1 MRSKCE
7 KLTSSGAALSYNCHN
22 LIKEYRGFFY
32 PLTVCMNSNLPPV
45 SDSKL
50 AANLQVKST
59 NVHVPTPKFFM
70 PVFLTIIVATL
81 IYIGF
86 QVSADLAHVP
96 PLSLYSV
103 ILLSTALL
111 IALGF
116 EFVNGFHDTANAV
129 ATVIYTNALPA
140 PVAVMWAGFCNFLG
154 VMVASGAVAYGI
166 IALLPVELIMNMGS
180 GAGFAMVFALLIAAI
195 LWNLGTW
202 FLGIPASSSHTLIGS
217 ILGVG
222 IMNHLLSASTGVT
235 TSGVDMDQVIKVGKA
250 LLFSPLIGFAFAAIV
265 FLLVKTIFKRQ
276 LELFQPPEGNK
287 PPPAII
293 RAILIFTCTGVSFAH
308 GSNDGQKGMG
318 LIMLILVGLVPLAYS
333 LNKNLDT
340 QQVQSFHQ
348 LSSQTAVFLNQN
360 QPELTD
366 EKARVIL
373 TKYIQ
378 TKQQTPE
385 VVPALAS
392 MTDHLGERVSSYS
405 NLKDIPEA
413 AISEIRND
421 MYLSTTTFKRLDKA
435 DALPKMD
442 DSQKKLVKEYRSSLD
457 SFLQYIPTWVKVAV
471 ALALGLGTMVGWKRI
486 VVTVGERIGKHH
498 MTYGQGMSAELVAM
512 STIAAADGLGMP
524 VSTTHVLNSAVA
536 GTMVANKSGLNF
548 NTVKT
553 ILSAWVFTLPA
564 TICLSGGLYWLF
576 LQFV

>member
-1 MRSKCE
+1 
-7 KLTSSGAALSYNCHN
+7 
-22 LIKEYRGFFY
+22 
-32 PLTVCMNSNLPPV
+32 MNSNLPPV

-50 AANLQVKST
+50 AANLQAKST

-70 PVFLTIIVATL
+70 PVFLTIIIATL

-222 IMNHLLSASTGVT
+222 IMNHLLSASTGVM

-348 LSSQTAVFLNQN
+348 LSSQTAVLLNQN

-366 EKARVIL
+366 EKARAVL

-442 DSQKKLVKEYRSSLD
+442 DSQKKLVKDYRSSLD
-457 SFLQYIPTWVKVAV
+457 SFLQYIPNWVKVAV

>member
-1 MRSKCE
+1 
-7 KLTSSGAALSYNCHN
+7 
-22 LIKEYRGFFY
+22 
-32 PLTVCMNSNLPPV
+32 MNSNLPPV

-50 AANLQVKST
+50 AANLQAKST

-70 PVFLTIIVATL
+70 PVFLTIIIATL

-348 LSSQTAVFLNQN
+348 LSSQTAVLLNQN

-366 EKARVIL
+366 EKARAVL

-392 MTDHLGERVSSYS
+392 MTDHLGERVFSYS

-442 DSQKKLVKEYRSSLD
+442 DSQKKLVKDYRSSLD
-457 SFLQYIPTWVKVAV
+457 SFLQYIPNWVKVAV

>member
-1 MRSKCE
+1 
-7 KLTSSGAALSYNCHN
+7 
-22 LIKEYRGFFY
+22 
-32 PLTVCMNSNLPPV
+32 MNSNIPPV
-45 SDSKL
+45 QETQP
-50 AANLQVKST
+50 QVDQSS

-70 PVFLTIIVATL
+70 PVFLTLIISTL

-86 QVSADLAHVP
+86 QLSVDLAHVP
-96 PLSLYSV
+96 ALGLYTIV
-103 ILLSTALL
+103 LLATALF

-166 IALLPVELIMNMGS
+166 IALLPVELIMNVGS
-180 GAGFAMVFALLIAAI
+180 GAGFAMVFAMLIAAI

-222 IMNHLLSASTGVT
+222 IMNYILHAGSGA
-235 TSGVDMDQVIKVGKA
+235 SGVDMEQVIKVGKA
-250 LLFSPLIGFAFAAIV
+250 LLFSPLIGFAFAAV
-265 FLLVKTIFKRQ
+265 LFLLVKKIFKKQ
-276 LELFQPPEGNK
+276 VELFKPPEGNK
-287 PPPAII
+287 PPPPLI

-318 LIMLILVGLVPLAYS
+318 LIMLILIGCVPLAYS
-333 LNKNLDT
+333 LNKNLD
-340 QQVQSFHQ
+340 QAHIQSFEQ
-348 LSSQTAVFLNQN
+348 LSAQTATAVYPNYA
-360 QPELTD
+360 D
-366 EKARVIL
+366 MDDVKARDIV
-373 TKYIQ
+373 TKYVQ
-378 TKQQTPE
+378 TKELTPE

-392 MTDHLGERVSSYS
+392 LTDHLGERVGQYGD
-405 NLKDIPEA
+405 LKDIPEDQ
-413 AISEIRND
+413 ISVIRND
-421 MYLSTTTFKRLDKA
+421 MYLSTTVFKRLDKA
-435 DALPKMD
+435 EALPVMSAAQEKTVD
-442 DSQKKLVKEYRSSLD
+442 EYRDHLD

-486 VVTVGERIGKHH
+486 VVTVGERIGKNH

-512 STIAAADGLGMP
+512 STIAAADGFGMP

-548 NTVKT
+548 NTIKT
-553 ILSAWVFTLPA
+553 ILSAWIFTLPA

-576 LQFV
+576 LKFF

>member
-1 MRSKCE
+1 
-7 KLTSSGAALSYNCHN
+7 
-22 LIKEYRGFFY
+22 
-32 PLTVCMNSNLPPV
+32 MNSKQPSVPDSVPSV
-45 SDSKL
+45 SSS
-50 AANLQVKST
+50 KST

-70 PVFLTIIVATL
+70 PVFLTLIISTL
-81 IYIGF
+81 IYIGV
-86 QVSADLAHVP
+86 QLSADLAHVP
-96 PLSLYSV
+96 PLSVYSI
-103 ILLSTALL
+103 ILLATALL

-166 IALLPVELIMNMGS
+166 IALLPVELIMNVGS
-180 GAGFAMVFALLIAAI
+180 GAGFAMVFAMLIAAI
-195 LWNLGTW
+195 MWNLGTW
-202 FLGIPASSSHTLIGS
+202 VLGIPASSSHTLIGS

-222 IMNHLLSASTGVT
+222 IMNYILHSGSGA
-235 TSGVDMDQVIKVGKA
+235 SGVDMDQVLKVGKA

-265 FLLVKTIFKRQ
+265 FLLVKKVFKRQ
-276 LELFQPPEGNK
+276 VELFQPPEGNK
-287 PPPAII
+287 PPPPLI

-318 LIMLILVGLVPLAYS
+318 LIMLILIGLVPLAYS
-333 LNKNLDT
+333 LNKNLD
-340 QQVQSFHQ
+340 QAHIQSFDQ
-348 LSSQTAVFLNQN
+348 LSSQTAVAIYAQHADIPDT
-360 QPELTD
+360 Q
-366 EKARVIL
+366 ARDVL

-378 TKQQTPE
+378 TKTMTPE
-385 VVPALAS
+385 VTPALAS
-392 MTDHLGERVSSYS
+392 LTEHLGARVARYGD
-405 NLKDIPEA
+405 LKEIPEHE
-413 AISEIRND
+413 ISAIRND
-421 MYLSTTTFKRLDKA
+421 MYLSTTAFKRLDKA
-435 DALPKMD
+435 KQLPAMTETQEKSVKAYRKHLDA
-442 DSQKKLVKEYRSSLD
+442 
-457 SFLQYIPTWVKVAV
+457 FLQYIPTWVKVAV

-512 STIAAADGLGMP
+512 TTIAAADGFGMP

-553 ILSAWVFTLPA
+553 ILSAWIFTLPA

>member
-1 MRSKCE
+1 
-7 KLTSSGAALSYNCHN
+7 
-22 LIKEYRGFFY
+22 
-32 PLTVCMNSNLPPV
+32 MNSNLPPV

-265 FLLVKTIFKRQ
+265 FLLVKTVFKRQ

-366 EKARVIL
+366 EKARLIL

-413 AISEIRND
+413 EISEIRND
-421 MYLSTTTFKRLDKA
+421 MYLSTTSFKRLDKA
-435 DALPKMD
+435 NALPKMD
-442 DSQKKLVKEYRSSLD
+442 QSQEKLVKEYRSSLD

>member
-1 MRSKCE
+1 
-7 KLTSSGAALSYNCHN
+7 
-22 LIKEYRGFFY
+22 
-32 PLTVCMNSNLPPV
+32 MNSNLPPV

-50 AANLQVKST
+50 AANLQAKST

-103 ILLSTALL
+103 ILLSTALF

-250 LLFSPLIGFAFAAIV
+250 LLFSPLIGFAFAAIL
-265 FLLVKTIFKRQ
+265 FLLVKTIFKHQ

-333 LNKNLDT
+333 INKNLDT

-348 LSSQTAVFLNQN
+348 LSSQTAVLLNHN
-360 QPELTD
+360 QQELTD
-366 EKARVIL
+366 EKAREVL

-392 MTDHLGERVSSYS
+392 MTDHLGARVSSYRD
-405 NLKDIPEA
+405 LKDIPEA

-442 DSQKKLVKEYRSSLD
+442 DSQKKLVKDYRGSLD
-457 SFLQYIPTWVKVAV
+457 SFLQYIPNWVKVAV

-486 VVTVGERIGKHH
+486 VVTVGERIGKNH
-498 MTYGQGMSAELVAM
+498 MTYGQGMSAELIAM

-553 ILSAWVFTLPA
+553 ILSAWIFTLPA

-576 LQFV
+576 LKFI

>member
-1 MRSKCE
+1 
-7 KLTSSGAALSYNCHN
+7 
-22 LIKEYRGFFY
+22 
-32 PLTVCMNSNLPPV
+32 MNSNLPPV

-50 AANLQVKST
+50 AANLQAKST

-70 PVFLTIIVATL
+70 PVFLTIIIATL

-348 LSSQTAVFLNQN
+348 LSSQTAVLLNQN

-366 EKARVIL
+366 EKARAVL

-392 MTDHLGERVSSYS
+392 MTEHLGERVSSYS

-442 DSQKKLVKEYRSSLD
+442 DSQKKLVKDYRSSLD
-457 SFLQYIPTWVKVAV
+457 SFLQYIPNWVKVAV

>member
-1 MRSKCE
+1 
-7 KLTSSGAALSYNCHN
+7 
-22 LIKEYRGFFY
+22 
-32 PLTVCMNSNLPPV
+32 MNSNQTPV
-45 SDSKL
+45 DS
-50 AANLQVKST
+50 AQTSAPAKST

-70 PVFLTIIVATL
+70 PVFLTVIISTL

-86 QVSADLAHVP
+86 QLTADLAHVP
-96 PLSLYSV
+96 ALSLYSI
-103 ILLSTALL
+103 ILLGTALF

-129 ATVIYTNALPA
+129 ATVIYTNALSA

-166 IALLPVELIMNMGS
+166 IALLPVELIMNVGS
-180 GAGFAMVFALLIAAI
+180 GAGFAMVFAMLIAAI

-222 IMNHLLSASTGVT
+222 IMNYILHAGAGA
-235 TSGVDMDQVIKVGKA
+235 SGVDMEQVMKVGKA
-250 LLFSPLIGFAFAAIV
+250 LLFSPLIGFAFAALL
-265 FLLVKTIFKRQ
+265 FLLVKKIFRKQ

-287 PPPAII
+287 PPPPLI
-293 RAILIFTCTGVSFAH
+293 RALLIFTCTGVSFAH

-318 LIMLILVGLVPLAYS
+318 LIMLILIGCVPLAYS
-333 LNKNLDT
+333 LNKNLD
-340 QQVQSFHQ
+340 QKHVQTFEQ
-348 LSSQTAVFLNQN
+348 LSVQAADAIYPQH
-360 QPELTD
+360 QDIPD
-366 EKARVIL
+366 EKAREVI

-378 TKQQTPE
+378 TKEVNAQ

-392 MTDHLGERVSSYS
+392 LTDHLGDRVAQYGD
-405 NLKDIPEA
+405 LKNIPEDQ
-413 AISEIRND
+413 ISIIRND
-421 MYLSTTTFKRLDKA
+421 MYLSTTAFKRLDKA
-435 DALPKMD
+435 ELLPAMDAAEAKA
-442 DSQKKLVKEYRSSLD
+442 VKEYRSNLD

-486 VVTVGERIGKHH
+486 VVTVGERIGKDH

-548 NTVKT
+548 QMVRT
-553 ILSAWVFTLPA
+553 ILSAWIFTLPA
-564 TICLSGGLYWLF
+564 TICLSGALYWILLKVF
-576 LQFV
+576 A

>member
-1 MRSKCE
+1 
-7 KLTSSGAALSYNCHN
+7 
-22 LIKEYRGFFY
+22 
-32 PLTVCMNSNLPPV
+32 MNSNLPPV

-50 AANLQVKST
+50 AANLQAKST

-70 PVFLTIIVATL
+70 PVFLTIIIATL

-348 LSSQTAVFLNQN
+348 LSSQTAVLLNQN

-366 EKARVIL
+366 EKARAVL

-442 DSQKKLVKEYRSSLD
+442 DSQKKLVKDYRSSLD
-457 SFLQYIPTWVKVAV
+457 SFLQYIPNWVKVAV

-564 TICLSGGLYWLF
+564 TICYTGALYCMF
-576 LQFV
+576 FHF

>member
-1 MRSKCE
+1 
-7 KLTSSGAALSYNCHN
+7 
-22 LIKEYRGFFY
+22 
-32 PLTVCMNSNLPPV
+32 MNSNLPPV

-536 GTMVANKSGLNF
+536 GTMVANRSGLNF

>member
-1 MRSKCE
+1 
-7 KLTSSGAALSYNCHN
+7 
-22 LIKEYRGFFY
+22 
-32 PLTVCMNSNLPPV
+32 MNSNQTPV
-45 SDSKL
+45 SDS
-50 AANLQVKST
+50 AQSSTAQQST

-70 PVFLTIIVATL
+70 PVFLTLIISTL

-86 QVSADLAHVP
+86 QLSADLAHVP
-96 PLSLYSV
+96 ALGLYSI
-103 ILLSTALL
+103 ILLGTALL

-129 ATVIYTNALPA
+129 ATVIYTNALSA

-166 IALLPVELIMNMGS
+166 IALLPVELIMNIGS
-180 GAGFAMVFALLIAAI
+180 GAGFAMVFAMLIAAI

-222 IMNHLLSASTGVT
+222 IMNYILHAGTGASGI
-235 TSGVDMDQVIKVGKA
+235 DMEQVLKVGKA
-250 LLFSPLIGFAFAAIV
+250 LLFSPLIGFVFAGV
-265 FLLVKTIFKRQ
+265 LFLLVKKVFRRQ

-287 PPPAII
+287 PPPPLI

-318 LIMLILVGLVPLAYS
+318 LIMLILIGTVPLAYS
-333 LNKNLDT
+333 LNKNLDESHL
-340 QQVQSFHQ
+340 QSFNE
-348 LSSQTAVFLNQN
+348 LSAQTAHVIYANHQDI
-360 QPELTD
+360 PD
-366 EKARVIL
+366 EQARAVI
-373 TKYIQ
+373 TQYIQ
-378 TKQQTPE
+378 TKEITPE

-392 MTDHLGERVSSYS
+392 LTDHLGEKVGSYT
-405 NLKDIPEA
+405 NIKDVPEA
-413 AISEIRND
+413 QVSEFRND
-421 MYLSTTTFKRLDKA
+421 MYLSTTAFKRLEKA
-435 DALPKMD
+435 DALPAMTPQQEQVVD
-442 DSQKKLVKEYRSSLD
+442 DYRDNLD
-457 SFLQYIPTWVKVAV
+457 SFLQYIPTWVKVAT

-486 VVTVGERIGKHH
+486 VVTVGERIGKEH

-512 STIAAADGLGMP
+512 STIAAADGFGMP

-548 NTVKT
+548 KMVKS
-553 ILSAWVFTLPA
+553 ILSAWIFTLPA
-564 TICLSGGLYWLF
+564 TICLSGALYWLLLKVF
-576 LQFV
+576 

>member
-1 MRSKCE
+1 
-7 KLTSSGAALSYNCHN
+7 
-22 LIKEYRGFFY
+22 
-32 PLTVCMNSNLPPV
+32 MNSNLPPV

-50 AANLQVKST
+50 AANLQAKST

-70 PVFLTIIVATL
+70 PVFLTIIIATL

-348 LSSQTAVFLNQN
+348 LSSQTAVLLNQN

-366 EKARVIL
+366 EKARAVL

-435 DALPKMD
+435 DALPEMD
-442 DSQKKLVKEYRSSLD
+442 DSQKKLVKDYRSSLD
-457 SFLQYIPTWVKVAV
+457 SFLQYIPNWVKVAV

>member
-1 MRSKCE
+1 
-7 KLTSSGAALSYNCHN
+7 
-22 LIKEYRGFFY
+22 
-32 PLTVCMNSNLPPV
+32 MNSNLPPV

-265 FLLVKTIFKRQ
+265 FLLVKTVFKRQ

-392 MTDHLGERVSSYS
+392 MTDHLGERVSSYN

-421 MYLSTTTFKRLDKA
+421 MYLSTTSFKRLDKA
-435 DALPKMD
+435 NALPKMD
-442 DSQKKLVKEYRSSLD
+442 QSQEKLVKEYRSSLD

-536 GTMVANKSGLNF
+536 GTMVANRSGLNF

>member
-1 MRSKCE
+1 
-7 KLTSSGAALSYNCHN
+7 
-22 LIKEYRGFFY
+22 
-32 PLTVCMNSNLPPV
+32 MNSNLPPV

-50 AANLQVKST
+50 AANLQAKST

-70 PVFLTIIVATL
+70 PVFLTIIIATL

-348 LSSQTAVFLNQN
+348 LSSQTAVLLNQN

-366 EKARVIL
+366 EKARAVL

-392 MTDHLGERVSSYS
+392 MTNHLGERVSSYS

-442 DSQKKLVKEYRSSLD
+442 DSQKKLVKDYRSSLD
-457 SFLQYIPTWVKVAV
+457 SFLQYIPNWVKVAV

>member
-1 MRSKCE
+1 
-7 KLTSSGAALSYNCHN
+7 
-22 LIKEYRGFFY
+22 
-32 PLTVCMNSNLPPV
+32 MNSNIPPV
-45 SDSKL
+45 QD
-50 AANLQVKST
+50 QVPSAPAKST
-59 NVHVPTPKFFM
+59 NVHVATPKFFM
-70 PVFLTIIVATL
+70 PVFLTVIISTL
-81 IYIGF
+81 VYIGF
-86 QVSADLAHVP
+86 QLSTDLAHVP
-96 PLSLYSV
+96 ALSLYSV
-103 ILLSTALL
+103 IFLATALL

-129 ATVIYTNALPA
+129 ATVIYTNALSA

-166 IALLPVELIMNMGS
+166 IALLPVELIMNVGS
-180 GAGFAMVFALLIAAI
+180 GAGFAMVFAMLIAAI

-202 FLGIPASSSHTLIGS
+202 FMGIPASSSHTLIGS

-222 IMNHLLSASTGVT
+222 IMNYLLHSGAGASGI
-235 TSGVDMDQVIKVGKA
+235 DMEQVMKVGKA
-250 LLFSPLIGFAFAAIV
+250 LLFSPLIGFAFAAV
-265 FLLVKTIFKRQ
+265 LFLLVKKIFRKQ
-276 LELFQPPEGNK
+276 LELFHPPEGNK
-287 PPPAII
+287 PPPPLI

-318 LIMLILVGLVPLAYS
+318 LIMLILIGCVPLAYS
-333 LNKNLDT
+333 LNKNLDSAHI
-340 QQVQSFHQ
+340 QSFEQ
-348 LSSQTAVFLNQN
+348 LSQQTATAIYPQHENI
-360 QPELTD
+360 TD
-366 EKARVIL
+366 AQARAVI

-378 TKQQTPE
+378 TKEVNPE

-392 MTDHLGERVSSYS
+392 LTDHLGERVAKY
-405 NLKDIPEA
+405 DDIHTIPEA
-413 AISEIRND
+413 EVSAIRND
-421 MYLSTTTFKRLDKA
+421 MYLSTTAFKRLDKA
-435 DALPKMD
+435 EQLPEMSKD
-442 DSQKKLVKEYRSSLD
+442 QSKLVKEYRKNLD

-486 VVTVGERIGKHH
+486 VVTVGERIGKNH

-512 STIAAADGLGMP
+512 TTIAAADGFGMP

-536 GTMVANKSGLNF
+536 GTMVANKSGLNLQM
-548 NTVKT
+548 VRT

>member
-1 MRSKCE
+1 
-7 KLTSSGAALSYNCHN
+7 
-22 LIKEYRGFFY
+22 
-32 PLTVCMNSNLPPV
+32 MNSNLPPV

-50 AANLQVKST
+50 AANLQAKST

-103 ILLSTALL
+103 ILLSTALF

-250 LLFSPLIGFAFAAIV
+250 LLFSPLIGFAFAAIL

-333 LNKNLDT
+333 INKNLDT

-348 LSSQTAVFLNQN
+348 LSSQTAVLLNHN
-360 QPELTD
+360 QQELTY
-366 EKARVIL
+366 EKAREVL

-392 MTDHLGERVSSYS
+392 MTDHLGARVSSYR
-405 NLKDIPEA
+405 NLKDIPED

-442 DSQKKLVKEYRSSLD
+442 DSQKKLVKDYRGSLD
-457 SFLQYIPTWVKVAV
+457 SFLQYIPNWVKVAV

-486 VVTVGERIGKHH
+486 VVTVGERIGKNH
-498 MTYGQGMSAELVAM
+498 MTYGQGMSAELIAM

-553 ILSAWVFTLPA
+553 ILSAWIFTLPA

-576 LQFV
+576 LKFI

>member
-1 MRSKCE
+1 
-7 KLTSSGAALSYNCHN
+7 
-22 LIKEYRGFFY
+22 
-32 PLTVCMNSNLPPV
+32 MNSNLPPV

-50 AANLQVKST
+50 AANLQAKST

-70 PVFLTIIVATL
+70 PVFLTIIIATL

-340 QQVQSFHQ
+340 QQVQAFHQ
-348 LSSQTAVFLNQN
+348 LSSQTAVLLNQN

-366 EKARVIL
+366 EKARAVL

-442 DSQKKLVKEYRSSLD
+442 DSQKKLVKDYRSSLD
-457 SFLQYIPTWVKVAV
+457 SFLQYIPNWVKVAV

>member
-1 MRSKCE
+1 
-7 KLTSSGAALSYNCHN
+7 
-22 LIKEYRGFFY
+22 
-32 PLTVCMNSNLPPV
+32 MNSNLPPV

-50 AANLQVKST
+50 AANLQAKST

-70 PVFLTIIVATL
+70 PVFLTIIIATL

-348 LSSQTAVFLNQN
+348 LSSQTAVLLNQN

-366 EKARVIL
+366 EKARAVL

-435 DALPKMD
+435 EALPKMD
-442 DSQKKLVKEYRSSLD
+442 DSQKKLVKDYRSSLD
-457 SFLQYIPTWVKVAV
+457 SFLQYIPNWVKVAV

-548 NTVKT
+548 NSVKT

>member
-1 MRSKCE
+1 
-7 KLTSSGAALSYNCHN
+7 
-22 LIKEYRGFFY
+22 
-32 PLTVCMNSNLPPV
+32 MNSNLPPV

-50 AANLQVKST
+50 AANLQAKST

-70 PVFLTIIVATL
+70 PVFLTIIIATL

-166 IALLPVELIMNMGS
+166 IALLPVELIMNMGN

-348 LSSQTAVFLNQN
+348 LSSQTAVLLNHN

-366 EKARVIL
+366 EKARAVL

-442 DSQKKLVKEYRSSLD
+442 DSQKKLVKDYRSSLD
-457 SFLQYIPTWVKVAV
+457 SFLQYIPNWVKVAV

>member
-1 MRSKCE
+1 
-7 KLTSSGAALSYNCHN
+7 
-22 LIKEYRGFFY
+22 
-32 PLTVCMNSNLPPV
+32 MNSNLPPV

-50 AANLQVKST
+50 AANLQAKST

-70 PVFLTIIVATL
+70 PVFLTIIIATL

-86 QVSADLAHVP
+86 QVSADLTHVP

-348 LSSQTAVFLNQN
+348 LSSQTAVLLNQN

-366 EKARVIL
+366 EKARAVL

-442 DSQKKLVKEYRSSLD
+442 DSQKKLVKDYRSSLD
-457 SFLQYIPTWVKVAV
+457 SFLQYIPNWVKVAV

>member
-1 MRSKCE
+1 MGILK
-7 KLTSSGAALSYNCHN
+7 SSIPA
-22 LIKEYRGFFY
+22 
-32 PLTVCMNSNLPPV
+32 CMNSNQTPV
-45 SDSKL
+45 DSAQPST
-50 AANLQVKST
+50 AAKKST

-70 PVFLTIIVATL
+70 PVFLTVIISTL

-86 QVSADLAHVP
+86 QLTADLAHVP
-96 PLSLYSV
+96 ALSLYSM
-103 ILLSTALL
+103 ILLGTALF

-129 ATVIYTNALPA
+129 ATVIYTNALSA

-166 IALLPVELIMNMGS
+166 IALLPVELIMNVGS
-180 GAGFAMVFALLIAAI
+180 GAGFAMVFAMLIAAI

-222 IMNHLLSASTGVT
+222 IMNYLLNAGSGASGI
-235 TSGVDMDQVIKVGKA
+235 DMEQVLKVGKA
-250 LLFSPLIGFAFAAIV
+250 LLFSPLIGFAFAALL
-265 FLLVKTIFKRQ
+265 FLLVKKVFRKQ

-287 PPPAII
+287 PPPPLI

-318 LIMLILVGLVPLAYS
+318 LIMLILIGCVPLAYS
-333 LNKNLDT
+333 LNKNLDDKHI
-340 QQVQSFHQ
+340 QSFEQ
-348 LSSQTAVFLNQN
+348 LSVQTAAAVYPQHA
-360 QPELTD
+360 QIAD
-366 EKARVIL
+366 EQAREVL

-378 TKQQTPE
+378 TKEVNAE

-392 MTDHLGERVSSYS
+392 LTGHLGERVAQYGGV
-405 NLKDIPEA
+405 DEIPEA
-413 AISEIRND
+413 QVSVIRND
-421 MYLSTTTFKRLDKA
+421 MYLSTTAFKRLDKA
-435 DALPKMD
+435 DQLPAMTAE
-442 DSQKKLVKEYRSSLD
+442 QKKTVKAYRSNLD

-486 VVTVGERIGKHH
+486 VVTVGERIGKNH

-536 GTMVANKSGLNF
+536 GTMVANKSGLNAQM
-548 NTVKT
+548 VRT

-564 TICLSGGLYWLF
+564 TICLSGALYWLLLKVF
-576 LQFV
+576 

>member
-1 MRSKCE
+1 
-7 KLTSSGAALSYNCHN
+7 
-22 LIKEYRGFFY
+22 
-32 PLTVCMNSNLPPV
+32 MNSNLPPV

-50 AANLQVKST
+50 AANLQAKST

-70 PVFLTIIVATL
+70 PVFLTIIIATL

-195 LWNLGTW
+195 FWNLGTW

-348 LSSQTAVFLNQN
+348 LSSQTAVLLNQN

-366 EKARVIL
+366 EKARAVL

-442 DSQKKLVKEYRSSLD
+442 DSQKKLVKDYRSSLD
-457 SFLQYIPTWVKVAV
+457 SFLQYIPNWVKVAV

>member
-1 MRSKCE
+1 
-7 KLTSSGAALSYNCHN
+7 
-22 LIKEYRGFFY
+22 
-32 PLTVCMNSNLPPV
+32 MNSKHAST
-45 SDSKL
+45 SDS
-50 AANLQVKST
+50 AQATPEQPS

-70 PVFLTIIVATL
+70 PVFLTLIISTL

-96 PLSLYSV
+96 ALNLYAM
-103 ILLSTALL
+103 ILLGTALL

-129 ATVIYTNALPA
+129 ATVIYTNALSA

-166 IALLPVELIMNMGS
+166 IALLPVELIMNVGS
-180 GAGFAMVFALLIAAI
+180 GAGFAMVFAMLISAI

-222 IMNHLLSASTGVT
+222 IMNYILHSGSGAS
-235 TSGVDMDQVIKVGKA
+235 SVDMEQVLKVGKA
-250 LLFSPLIGFAFAAIV
+250 LLFSPLIGFAFAAV
-265 FLLVKTIFKRQ
+265 LFLLVKKVFKKQ

-287 PPPAII
+287 PPPPLI

-318 LIMLILVGLVPLAYS
+318 LIMLILVGCVPLAYS
-333 LNKNLDT
+333 LNKNLD
-340 QQVQSFHQ
+340 QQHIQSFSD
-348 LSSQTAVFLNQN
+348 LSAQTAQVIYANHEDI
-360 QPELTD
+360 PDAE
-366 EKARVIL
+366 ARTVL

-378 TKQQTPE
+378 TKEITPE

-392 MTDHLGERVSSYS
+392 MTDHLGERVAEFGD
-405 NLKDIPEA
+405 LKDLPETEV
-413 AISEIRND
+413 SSLRND
-421 MYLSTTTFKRLDKA
+421 MYLSATTFKRLEKA
-435 DALPKMD
+435 EALPAMPEDQVKV
-442 DSQKKLVKEYRSSLD
+442 VKEYRSNMD

-486 VVTVGERIGKHH
+486 VVTVGERIGKNH

-512 STIAAADGLGMP
+512 STIAAADGFGMP

-548 NTVKT
+548 ATVRT
-553 ILSAWVFTLPA
+553 ILSAWIFTLPA
-564 TICLSGGLYWLF
+564 TICLSGALFWLF
-576 LQFV
+576 LKVF

>member
-1 MRSKCE
+1 MGILE
-7 KLTSSGAALSYNCHN
+7 SSIPA
-22 LIKEYRGFFY
+22 
-32 PLTVCMNSNLPPV
+32 CMNPNQTPV
-45 SDSKL
+45 DS
-50 AANLQVKST
+50 AHGSASQKST

-70 PVFLTIIVATL
+70 PVFLTLIITTL

-86 QVSADLAHVP
+86 QLSADLAHVP
-96 PLSLYSV
+96 ALGLYSV
-103 ILLSTALL
+103 ILLATALF
-111 IALGF
+111 IALSF

-129 ATVIYTNALPA
+129 ATVIYTNALSA

-166 IALLPVELIMNMGS
+166 IALLPVELIMNVGS
-180 GAGFAMVFALLIAAI
+180 GAGFAMVFAMLIAAI

-222 IMNHLLSASTGVT
+222 IMNYILNAGTGASGI
-235 TSGVDMDQVIKVGKA
+235 DMEQVMKVGKA

-265 FLLVKTIFKRQ
+265 FLLVKKIFKRQ

-287 PPPAII
+287 PPPPLI
-293 RAILIFTCTGVSFAH
+293 RAMLIFTCTGVSFAH

-318 LIMLILVGLVPLAYS
+318 LIMLILIGCVPLAYS
-333 LNKNLDT
+333 LNKNLDA
-340 QQVQSFHQ
+340 QHIQSFGQ
-348 LSSQTAVFLNQN
+348 LSAQTADVIYPNHQDI
-360 QPELTD
+360 PD
-366 EKARVIL
+366 EQARDVI

-378 TKQQTPE
+378 TKEITPE

-392 MTDHLGERVSSYS
+392 LTDHLGEKVGSYTS
-405 NLKDIPEA
+405 IKDVPEA
-413 AISEIRND
+413 QVSEFRND
-421 MYLSTTTFKRLDKA
+421 MYLSTTAFKRLDKA
-435 DALPKMD
+435 EALPAMSAAQEKTVD
-442 DSQKKLVKEYRSSLD
+442 EYRDNLD
-457 SFLQYIPTWVKVAV
+457 SFLQYIPTWVKVAT

-486 VVTVGERIGKHH
+486 VVTVGERIGKQH

-512 STIAAADGLGMP
+512 STIAAADGFGMP

-548 NTVKT
+548 QMVKT
-553 ILSAWVFTLPA
+553 ILSAWIFTLPA
-564 TICLSGGLYWLF
+564 TICLSGTLYWLLLKVF
-576 LQFV
+576 

>member
-1 MRSKCE
+1 
-7 KLTSSGAALSYNCHN
+7 
-22 LIKEYRGFFY
+22 
-32 PLTVCMNSNLPPV
+32 MNSNLPPV

-340 QQVQSFHQ
+340 QQIQSFHQ

>member
-1 MRSKCE
+1 
-7 KLTSSGAALSYNCHN
+7 
-22 LIKEYRGFFY
+22 
-32 PLTVCMNSNLPPV
+32 MNSNLPPV

-50 AANLQVKST
+50 AANLQAKST

-70 PVFLTIIVATL
+70 PVFLTIIIATL

-348 LSSQTAVFLNQN
+348 LSSQTAVLLNQN

-366 EKARVIL
+366 EKARAVL

-442 DSQKKLVKEYRSSLD
+442 DSQKKLVKDYRSSLD
-457 SFLQYIPTWVKVAV
+457 SFLQYIPNWVKVAV

-486 VVTVGERIGKHH
+486 VITVGERIGKHH

-524 VSTTHVLNSAVA
+524 VSTTHVLNSGVA

>member
-1 MRSKCE
+1 
-7 KLTSSGAALSYNCHN
+7 
-22 LIKEYRGFFY
+22 
-32 PLTVCMNSNLPPV
+32 MNSNLPPV

-50 AANLQVKST
+50 AANLQAKST

-70 PVFLTIIVATL
+70 PVFLTIIIATL

-348 LSSQTAVFLNQN
+348 LSSQTAVLLNQN

-366 EKARVIL
+366 EKARAVL

-435 DALPKMD
+435 DALPTMD
-442 DSQKKLVKEYRSSLD
+442 DSQKKLVKDYRSSLD
-457 SFLQYIPTWVKVAV
+457 SFLQYIPNWVKVAV